1 MSVPKFH
8 DLSNNG
14 TRTVLA
20 SSTVLMPTHTLETRH
35 PPTQWTRPMHDPQYG
50 IEKYFILILGVSY
63 FFHLV
68 YMVRFLSQEF
78 LLVLHYL
85 FTWPIFLIYMW
96 VLLPKQHYTI
106 SYTGL
111 ALGRQHIHIILE
123 TETEH
128 LHMSRI
134 SVVRQQERPGLNTA
148 RHLHKRG
155 RAWHANQVQCA
166 HLPDTE
172 CRWHSHGEAWQ
183 WVQQENTHAH
193 MSLQSLIPNSHSPYK
208 HNLSNQQ
215 QPLLK
220 PLLKLTHISIWHFW
234 FS

>member
-1 MSVPKFH
+1 MPKTVSTRPQASNTDDTTNKFQYSFMSVPKFH

-85 FTWPIFLIYMW
+85 FTWPIFLIYM
-96 VLLPKQHYTI
+96 
-106 SYTGL
+106 
-111 ALGRQHIHIILE
+111 
-123 TETEH
+123 
-128 LHMSRI
+128 
-134 SVVRQQERPGLNTA
+134 
-148 RHLHKRG
+148 
-155 RAWHANQVQCA
+155 
-166 HLPDTE
+166 
-172 CRWHSHGEAWQ
+172 
-183 WVQQENTHAH
+183 
-193 MSLQSLIPNSHSPYK
+193 
-208 HNLSNQQ
+208 
-215 QPLLK
+215 
-220 PLLKLTHISIWHFW
+220 
-234 FS
+234 